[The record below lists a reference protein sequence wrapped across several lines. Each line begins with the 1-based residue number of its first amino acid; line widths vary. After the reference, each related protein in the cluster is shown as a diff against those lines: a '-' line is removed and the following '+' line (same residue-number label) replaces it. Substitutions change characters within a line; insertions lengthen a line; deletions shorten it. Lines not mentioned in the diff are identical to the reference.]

1 MKMKTAQTFFH
12 QLIMLYRPFEHNLN
26 EILNENNL
34 HRAQWTILYYLY
46 HQGPATSVMIATYLN
61 VEKPTVARAFKSL
74 KTQRYVETI
83 VGKDR
88 REKLMQ
94 LTDLGK
100 ETYENVRIRID
111 AFEQEI
117 LSGVTKAEQETMIET
132 MNMIRNNI
140 MK

>member
-1 MKMKTAQTFFH
+1 MKTAQTFFH
-12 QLIMLYRPFEHNLN
+12 RLIMLYRPFEHKLN

-46 HQGPATSVMIATYLN
+46 HQGPATSVMIAQYLS
-61 VEKPTVARAFKSL
+61 VEKPTVTRAFKSL
-74 KTQRYVETI
+74 TSQQYVKPI

-94 LTDLGK
+94 LTDFGK
-100 ETYENVRIRID
+100 ETYENVRISID

-117 LSGVTKAEQETMIET
+117 LNGVTKAEQQAMIET